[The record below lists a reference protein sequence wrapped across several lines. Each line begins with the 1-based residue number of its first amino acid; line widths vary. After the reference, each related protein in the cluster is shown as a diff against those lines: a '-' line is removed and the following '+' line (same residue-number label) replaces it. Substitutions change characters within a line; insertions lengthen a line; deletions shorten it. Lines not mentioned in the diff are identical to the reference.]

1 MREVERVFQ
10 VEGTLQTKALRRE
23 KANASTCW
31 KEFCVVGFKS
41 KNRVERMQLA
51 RRAGP
56 DQKSLWWPT
65 EYSLTSLTTHHLYP
79 KPPYLSLI
87 SCLPQLILFQ
97 PCILLTVPKTQQAHP
112 TSGPLHLLFLLPGEL
127 FPLMSTWLT
136 SSHPPALFSSVTF
149 SGRPSLS
156 TKLNS
161 SPHRHTHTT
170 VSPFPAF
177 FFFRPS
183 MTY

>member
-97 PCILLTVPKTQQAHP
+97 PCYFTYCSQNTTGTSYLRAFASAFPSAWGALSPDVHMADFLTPSSSFFKC
-112 TSGPLHLLFLLPGEL
+112 HLLREA
-127 FPLMSTWLT
+127 FP
-136 SSHPPALFSSVTF
+136 
-149 SGRPSLS
+149 
-156 TKLNS
+156 
-161 SPHRHTHTT
+161 
-170 VSPFPAF
+170 
-177 FFFRPS
+177 
-183 MTY
+183 